1 MHHVQI
7 RAGGLREKG
16 SRLNRQNLCDLRAGS
31 VVVLRAVSEEPGFRG
46 GGGDVFEILGVEE
59 NGQSEGCG
67 PAEDLEELKRTKTLE
82 CGHPGDEVGF
92 EAHDP
97 RGQGRHGFREI
108 VAEG

>member
-1 MHHVQI
+1 MFADGVEHVQI

-59 NGQSEGCG
+59 GLPVPCCG
-67 PAEDLEELKRTKTLE
+67 WEPSAELDPHGMWTVNAREAVAAYEEARKAER
-82 CGHPGDEVGF
+82 GGD
-92 EAHDP
+92 A
-97 RGQGRHGFREI
+97 
-108 VAEG
+108 A